1 MNFNEIQLRTL
12 LRRNIGSYVSDVN
25 VQKNMQLLLRTIFTA
40 CPRGSMVLNKY
51 ESLNTLSYNTF
62 MVMVLRNLK
71 AMPKYSEVKVEK
83 AVSLAIIETKGLM
96 GELEKIASRMT
107 TNDARNAFYHMM
119 NKNHLAVMLLHS
131 ELNEYILTDLKQA
144 MQAHFDQN
152 KQAVTYTAEN
162 MFELTHSG
170 REMIIERAMVLL
182 QKHGGQLSKY
192 NEKGEVM
199 SNLNALGLDYCND
212 ILSLHKL
219 VNGPYK
225 NLNALFTMMDFLT
238 VIKKTIE
245 PPHTPMPLLYNIF
258 FFLSPKYNKN
268 TTPPLSQV
276 FEAILNSAQKKEN
289 FLTLREQV
297 AKFKLLVSPDL
308 LNKHILGRLVS
319 YSDYIRINIH
329 TIYANLT
336 MSELPALPT
345 KKGKKEVVKKEKM
358 KKEKENEHISYL
370 PADSMDS
377 KTQQKSNNAP
387 PRPMTQIEVLELQKR
402 TPSKIDLVVG
412 VIIVTGLVILSAYIV
427 TKAVVKGV
435 QILY

>member
-1 MNFNEIQLRTL
+1 MNFNEIQLKTL

-71 AMPKYSEVKVEK
+71 AMPKYSEVKVEE

-245 PPHTPMPLLYNIF
+245 PPHTPMPLL
-258 FFLSPKYNKN
+258 
-268 TTPPLSQV
+268 
-276 FEAILNSAQKKEN
+276 
-289 FLTLREQV
+289 
-297 AKFKLLVSPDL
+297 
-308 LNKHILGRLVS
+308 
-319 YSDYIRINIH
+319 
-329 TIYANLT
+329 
-336 MSELPALPT
+336 
-345 KKGKKEVVKKEKM
+345 
-358 KKEKENEHISYL
+358 
-370 PADSMDS
+370 
-377 KTQQKSNNAP
+377 
-387 PRPMTQIEVLELQKR
+387 
-402 TPSKIDLVVG
+402 
-412 VIIVTGLVILSAYIV
+412 
-427 TKAVVKGV
+427 
-435 QILY
+435 